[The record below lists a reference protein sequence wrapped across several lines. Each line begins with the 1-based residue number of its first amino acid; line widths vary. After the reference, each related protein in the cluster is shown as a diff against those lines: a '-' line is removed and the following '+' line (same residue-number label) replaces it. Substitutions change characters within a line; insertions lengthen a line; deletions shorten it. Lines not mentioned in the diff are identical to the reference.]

1 MIKKILTLG
10 FALCSTLLSAQF
22 CLKAPISYTA
32 TSGLSICN
40 IKNADLNNNG
50 IPDIVGSDN
59 YTTNAVTVFLDY
71 SAGSFVSVTTYS
83 LGSTANTSA
92 VEVADFDGD
101 GKTDVVTANNYTNSV
116 SVFPCQTGGSLG
128 TPATFTVTLGA
139 TPKSIAVGD
148 FNGDSKPDI
157 ATANSTGNNISI
169 LFNTSSGVG
178 NFNFILA
185 ATISTG
191 GLSTPNTIIAA
202 DFDNL
207 NGLDLAVASGNT
219 VNNIAV
225 YKNNGSGTFTFT
237 GTNLTAGSAPNALV
251 SADLNSD
258 GLKDLVSDGNSPN
271 EVCVLLGSGS
281 AAFGT
286 AVTYTMGSYNPK
298 AVTLGDFNN
307 DGKTDIAATDWGTNN
322 DIYIFPGTGTGTFGA
337 ASVFGF
343 SSGTPVSIIANDFD
357 ANGVADLAISPNNN
371 SIMIFTNA
379 QPVVTGT
386 TPICIG
392 ASIIL
397 TASSATTY
405 SWNTGATTYSISA
418 SPTVSTTYMV
428 TGTTGTCSATSN
440 FTVVVN
446 ALPNVLASPPSGSIC
461 MGVSPTLT
469 GTGAVN
475 YTWSPGGQT
484 TAAIIVS
491 PTVNTTYTLVG
502 VDANGCSNYAIAS
515 VTVNPVPVAGA
526 ISNSPICDMNSL
538 NFTNTSTGA
547 TSYSWSGPNSFT
559 STATNPTI
567 SVAMY
572 GVDDGT
578 YTLTAQSAAGC
589 LNTTTV
595 SVVINPLPTITVSN
609 ATICATDSASLG
621 ITNFYPTFS
630 WSPNTGLNNYTSQ
643 TVMASPIVT
652 TVYTVSATDF
662 TSCSNTNTVSVTVYS
677 NKNISGTIYDTTTIS
692 GTHII
697 NGGYVYLYKNQP
709 PPLAAM
715 VIDSAAIT
723 SSGYTLNQ
731 VHGGNYY
738 VKAIADTSIY
748 HGSVPTYFSTRP
760 NAYQWDS
767 AIVITH
773 AGCLGA
779 NTSGKDI
786 TIIELP
792 AQTGAGVI
800 SGSVTADPSYGG
812 RLSGGGHNQPLGA
825 PLKGVDIKLGKNP
838 GGTAAART
846 TTDNSGAY
854 SFSNVLNGNYS
865 IYADIPN
872 YGMVNILTVTISP
885 TNSVSINNN
894 YCVDS
899 VSIYNCSPAVGITKF
914 STPNTLINVYP
925 NPNNGLFY
933 IDANGYDNL
942 QAEIY
947 SMVGQKIFSETVSS
961 KYQVLNISE
970 LSAGIYFVRV
980 LKDNKI
986 IYQSKIS
993 KE

>member
-22 CLKAPISYTA
+22 CLKAPVSYTA

-40 IKNADLNNNG
+40 LKNADLNNNG
-50 IPDIVGSDN
+50 IPDIIGSDN

-71 SAGSFVSVTTYS
+71 SAGAFASVTTYS

-92 VEVADFDGD
+92 VEVVDFDGD

-128 TPATFTVTLGA
+128 APVTFTVTLGA

-148 FNGDSKPDI
+148 FNGDGKPDI

-178 NFNFILA
+178 NFNFTLS

-191 GLSTPNTIIAA
+191 GLSTPHTIIAA
-202 DFDNL
+202 DFDNV
-207 NGLDLAVASGNT
+207 NGLDLAVGSGNT
-219 VNNIAV
+219 LNNIAV

-237 GTNLTAGSAPNALV
+237 GTNLTAGTGPNALV
-251 SADLNSD
+251 SADLNGD
-258 GLKDLVSDGNSPN
+258 GLKDLVSDGSGPN
-271 EVCVLLGSGS
+271 EVCVFLGSGS
-281 AAFGT
+281 AAFST
-286 AVTYTMGSYNPK
+286 ATNYTLGSYNPK

-322 DIYIFPGTGTGTFGA
+322 DIYIFSGTGTGTFGA
-337 ASVFGF
+337 SSVFGF

-357 ANGVADLAISPNNN
+357 ANGVADLAVAPNSN
-371 SIMIFTNA
+371 SVLMFINA

-386 TPICIG
+386 TPICTG
-392 ASIIL
+392 AISTL
-397 TASSATTY
+397 TASSAISY
-405 SWNTGATTYSISA
+405 SWNTGATTSSISA
-418 SPTVSTTYMV
+418 TPTVSTTYMV
-428 TGTTGTCSATSN
+428 TGTTGTCSATGN

-446 ALPNVLASPPSGSIC
+446 PLPNVVASPPSGSIC

-469 GTGAVN
+469 GSGAAN

-484 TAAIIVS
+484 TAAIVVS

-502 VDANGCSNYAIAS
+502 VDANGCSNSAVATI
-515 VTVNPVPVAGA
+515 TVNPVPVAGA
-526 ISNSPICDMNSL
+526 TSNSPICDMSVL
-538 NFTNTSTGA
+538 IFTNSSSGA

-559 STATNPTI
+559 STAVNPSITT
-567 SVAMY
+567 AMY
-572 GVDDGT
+572 GLNDGT

-595 SVVINPLPTITVSN
+595 NVVINPLPTITVSN

-621 ITNFYPTFS
+621 VTNSYPTFS
-630 WSPNTGLNNYTSQ
+630 WSPGAGLNNTTSQ
-643 TVMASPIVT
+643 TAMASPTVT
-652 TVYTVSATDF
+652 TVYTITATDF
-662 TSCSNTNTVSVTVYS
+662 TGCSNTNTVSVTVFI
-677 NKNISGTIYDTTTIS
+677 NKNISGTIYDTTTVS

-697 NGGYVYLYKNQP
+697 NGGYVYLYKSQP

-715 VIDSAAIT
+715 VIDSAVIT
-723 SSGYTLNQ
+723 SAGYTLSQ

-738 VKAIADTSIY
+738 IKAIADTSIY
-748 HGSVPTYFSTRP
+748 HGSVPTYFSSRP

-779 NTSGKDI
+779 NTTGKDI

-792 AQTGAGVI
+792 AQSGTGVI

-846 TTDNSGAY
+846 TTDNSGTY
-854 SFSNVLNGNYS
+854 GFSNVPNGNYS

-885 TNSVSINNN
+885 TNTQSLNNN

-899 VSIYNCSPAVGITKF
+899 VFIYNCSPAVGITKF
-914 STPNTLINVYP
+914 SLPNASVIIYP
-925 NPNNGLFY
+925 NPNNGSFY
-933 IDANGYDNL
+933 VDANGYDNL
-942 QAEIY
+942 QAEVY
-947 SMVGQKIFSETVSS
+947 SVVGQKVFGETVSN
-961 KYQVLNISE
+961 KYQALNISE

-980 LKDNKI
+980 LRDNKI